1 MCIATDF
8 LHVQLSGKLKG
19 WSNEPRQN
27 KGVHRRIAQYKQD
40 HQSGCYGQ
48 TTTTGTSQHQ
58 VSHEDRIPASN
69 PPSLS
74 GLVQIRLSVYW
85 PSESWWC
92 ISVPYN
98 HGVLF
103 HSHRCRAFCF
113 IYLFLQTFPKLFSF
127 IILWRQYQR

>member
-1 MCIATDF
+1 MYNDGF
-8 LHVQLSGKLKG
+8 LHVQLSGKQG
-19 WSNEPRQN
+19 WSNASSQN
-27 KGVHRRIAQYKQD
+27 KVVHRRIAQYKQD
-40 HQSGCYGQ
+40 NLSGCYGQ

-69 PPSLS
+69 PPRLS
-74 GLVQIRLSVYW
+74 GLLQISLSVYW
-85 PSESWWC
+85 PQWWWC

-103 HSHRCRAFCF
+103 HSHRCRSFCF